1 MCFKILLKYKYTYMY
16 RVYKVLTLVNQLLY
30 NIGLFSPTCLS
41 ILGKCFKATVSIFSS
56 VHILSSSRTKLQSL
70 ERHMTIT
77 TPTYRSWKSWSASWA
92 QTLTSPST
100 ETLEGFQTFVNH
112 TDPASHFM
120 RTVYVMRLHI
130 HCKLCL
136 IEGERERE
144 RERNAN
150 DKFLKTSQNLKV
162 LFPLL
167 SFNKN

>member
-1 MCFKILLKYKYTYMY
+1 MY

-30 NIGLFSPTCLS
+30 NIGLFSATCLS
-41 ILGKCFKATVSIFSS
+41 ILGKCFIATVSIFSS
-56 VHILSSSRTKLQSL
+56 VHILSSSRTKLQSH

-77 TPTYRSWKSWSASWA
+77 TPTHGSWKNWSASWA
-92 QTLTSPST
+92 QTLMSPST
-100 ETLEGFQTFVNH
+100 ERLSRGFKPSDH
-112 TDPASHFM
+112 MDPASHFM

-136 IEGERERE
+136 MEGERERE
-144 RERNAN
+144 WEEKSN

-167 SFNKN
+167 LPHL

>member
-56 VHILSSSRTKLQSL
+56 VHILSSSRTKLQSH

-77 TPTYRSWKSWSASWA
+77 TPTHRSWKSRSASWA

-100 ETLEGFQTFVNH
+100 ERLSRGF
-112 TDPASHFM
+112 
-120 RTVYVMRLHI
+120 
-130 HCKLCL
+130 K
-136 IEGERERE
+136 
-144 RERNAN
+144 
-150 DKFLKTSQNLKV
+150 
-162 LFPLL
+162 PLL
-167 SFNKN
+167 ITRTQRVFSQGLYM